1 MAMLRS
7 ALGSVFRRLSGPSAA
22 PSMMRQRGAEI
33 LRSPTLPSLRP
44 AELLVP
50 HPEPAAQLMRTFMSP
65 AATGTAAR
73 TRGVPN
79 FQGWQHF
86 PVGTE
91 GVKCLQQKR
100 FLSVER
106 KETSKTRFLA
116 WLYRHFGPR
125 RQLVLVYTVGMSSFV
140 TTVTTFHRL
149 DKATTKSNNFNSAKK
164 RY

>member
-7 ALGSVFRRLSGPSAA
+7 ALGRVFRRLSGPSAA
-22 PSMMRQRGAEI
+22 PSMMSQRGAEI

-116 WLYRHFGPR
+116 WLRHFGPR
-125 RQLVLVYTVGMSSFV
+125 IQLVLVYTVGMSSFV
-140 TTVTTFHRL
+140 TMVTTFHRL
-149 DKATTKSNNFNSAKK
+149 DKASTKSNNFNSAKK